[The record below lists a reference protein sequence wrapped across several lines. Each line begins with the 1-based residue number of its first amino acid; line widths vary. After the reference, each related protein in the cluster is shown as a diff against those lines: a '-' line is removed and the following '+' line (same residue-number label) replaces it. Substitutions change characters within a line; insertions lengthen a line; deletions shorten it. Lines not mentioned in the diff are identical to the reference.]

1 MSDKPVAP
9 DGFLARWS
17 RRKVGVREGGTL
29 PPEPAHAATT
39 STPAR
44 AELGQAPPAASA
56 SFDRLRT
63 NGDATTGLTPVRP
76 EPVEGAASIGASTSP
91 IRTDAGMG
99 DGAPLPVP
107 AAPTLDD
114 VAALSRDADFRR
126 FVAPDVAPEVK
137 NAAMKKLFTDPH
149 FNVMDGLDT
158 YIDDYGKPDPIPA
171 SMLRQLVQSH
181 ALGLFADEP
190 ENDVAGAP
198 AARAS
203 PDGAAAPEPAQ
214 SGTEDPAALSALAAD
229 DHHPALRLQ
238 PLHAAG
244 PPGDPGSAGQDPGR
258 ER

>member
-1 MSDKPVAP
+1 M
-9 DGFLARWS
+9 
-17 RRKVGVREGGTL
+17 GG
-29 PPEPAHAATT
+29 
-39 STPAR
+39 
-44 AELGQAPPAASA
+44 
-56 SFDRLRT
+56 
-63 NGDATTGLTPVRP
+63 
-76 EPVEGAASIGASTSP
+76 
-91 IRTDAGMG
+91 
-99 DGAPLPVP
+99 GAPLPVP

>member
-1 MSDKPVAP
+1 MSDKPDAP

-17 RRKVGVREGGTL
+17 RRKVGVREG
-29 PPEPAHAATT
+29 AA
-39 STPAR
+39 
-44 AELGQAPPAASA
+44 APPDPSLRPAAVVETA
-56 SFDRLRT
+56 
-63 NGDATTGLTPVRP
+63 GRP
-76 EPVEGAASIGASTSP
+76 AGARRNDHIGRQAGASPATGADAAAAAAAAQA
-91 IRTDAGMG
+91 DAGG
-99 DGAPLPVP
+99 VDAKSAPVP

-114 VAALSRDADFRR
+114 VAALGRDADFHR

-190 ENDVAGAP
+190 EKDVAGAP

-203 PDGAAAPEPAQ
+203 PDGATAPEAAQ
-214 SGTEDPAALSALAAD
+214 SGTEDPVALAAPVAD

-238 PLHAAG
+238 PLDAAG
-244 PPGDPGSAGQDPGR
+244 PPRAASSVGQDPGR